1 VIRSGRVAEIDHKAL
16 KKGKVMAV
24 KLRLMRMGRRNRPF
38 YRINAVEARTPRDG
52 KILEKLGHY
61 DPIEK
66 DPAKQVV
73 LNRQRTEFW
82 LAQGAIPTDTVS
94 QILLRQGIKHKYAE
108 QKAARRARDK
118 AMAHAKGKPF
128 TKTEKLAAEKTAKA
142 TEEKPKVE
150 KTEKKPEE
158 EVRPET
164 KEE

>member
-1 VIRSGRVAEIDHKAL
+1 
-16 KKGKVMAV
+16 
-24 KLRLMRMGRRNRPF
+24 MGRRNRPF

-73 LNRQRTEFW
+73 LARERVEFW
-82 LAQGAIPTDTVS
+82 LNQGAIPTDTVS
-94 QILLRQGIKHKYAE
+94 QILLRQGIKHKYAQE
-108 QKAARRARDK
+108 KVARRAK
-118 AMAHAKGKPF
+118 ARVLARAKGKPF
-128 TKTEKLAAEKTAKA
+128 TKAEKISAEKTAKV

-150 KTEKKPEE
+150 KAEEKPQ
-158 EVRPET
+158 T